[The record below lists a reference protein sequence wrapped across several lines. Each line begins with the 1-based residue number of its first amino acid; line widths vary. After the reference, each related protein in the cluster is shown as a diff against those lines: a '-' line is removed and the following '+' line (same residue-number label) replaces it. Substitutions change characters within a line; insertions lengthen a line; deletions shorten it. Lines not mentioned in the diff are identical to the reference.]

1 MPRAKL
7 SVTLPEGV
15 WVRSITERYDETVLE
30 VVSAL
35 TDEGVGTA
43 LLEVTS
49 VHLPDVLEDI
59 RVADAVESID
69 LLRVVG
75 DQALAQVETHE
86 PLLLQTLEASRI
98 PFDTPLVAE
107 DGSVTLTVT
116 ATRDRIAE
124 LGEQLE
130 AFGMSYELL
139 YIHQSVGSAE
149 LLTEPQRQLLVT
161 AIESGYY
168 DVPRTCTLT
177 ELAEREGI
185 AKSSASERLH
195 RAESTV
201 ITEWAAEASLTDDD
215 LEPPETV

>member
-15 WVRSITERYDETVLE
+15 WVRSVTEAYDETTLE

-35 TDEGVGTA
+35 TDDGVGTA

-49 VHLPDVLEDI
+49 PHLPDVLEDI
-59 RVADAVESID
+59 STADAVESVD

-75 DQALAQVETHE
+75 DQALAQVETQE

-107 DGSVTLTVT
+107 DGTVTLTVT
-116 ATRDRIAE
+116 ATRDRISE
-124 LGEQLE
+124 LGDQLE
-130 AFGMSYELL
+130 LFGMSYELL
-139 YIHQSVGSAE
+139 YIHQSVDSTE
-149 LLTEPQRQLLVT
+149 LLTEPQRQLLAT
-161 AIESGYY
+161 AVESGYY
-168 DVPRTCTLT
+168 DVPRECTLT
-177 ELAEREGI
+177 ELAEKEGI

-195 RAESTV
+195 RAESKV
-201 ITEWAAEASLTDDD
+201 ITEWATGAFPTDSDV
-215 LEPPETV
+215 EPPETV